1 MYIHPRNFLVKF
13 NLQKKMKLG
22 AGMKS
27 NISAQGT
34 ASDVTKDTAATG
46 VIETVTDV
54 KAVIDTDEAR
64 PPPPPS
70 YNEHM

>member
-1 MYIHPRNFLVKF
+1 MMNFFHTLKYAHSWTIYT
-13 NLQKKMKLG
+13 G
-22 AGMKS
+22 ES

-64 PPPPPS
+64 PPPPS

>member
-1 MYIHPRNFLVKF
+1 
-13 NLQKKMKLG
+13 MKLG

-46 VIETVTDV
+46 VKDTVTDV
-54 KAVIDTDEAR
+54 KAAIDTDEAR
-64 PPPPPS
+64 TPTPS
-70 YNEHM
+70 YNEHMYVVRSYI